1 VPLAGEIGFLYLSV
15 MKKRVAVLRG
25 PNLNSWEMQNFSP
38 LSDEFDVVAF
48 ASHGH
53 HFPLDGIN
61 LPVRKL
67 FSIGQALHFRT
78 LRQPFTFA
86 AGDYHD
92 LLGLAAAL
100 QGFDIVHAAETGYR
114 FTAQAARAKRRNPF
128 RLVVT
133 VWENIPFAIHSRT
146 TRANKQAVNDAT
158 DLFLP
163 VSERSREVLLLEGAS
178 EDRIRILMPGIDLNH
193 FRPMPKDERLLAR
206 FGCSPGD
213 TVILFVANL
222 YREKGIFDL
231 LFAFSRVHTRLGQP
245 PGLRL
250 LVAGRGRDGD
260 AARALT
266 HELGLDRQV
275 SFIGSHPYDRMP
287 AIHNCADM
295 FVLPSLPT
303 PLWQEQFGYVLIE
316 SMACGK
322 PLISTH
328 TGSIPEVVGETGI
341 LVPPNDF
348 TALSRAVEDLVT
360 NPTKRGM
367 LGSRSRSR
375 AEELFD
381 VRASSSH
388 LRHYYQEL
396 S

>member
-1 VPLAGEIGFLYLSV
+1 VFLAGEIGFLYLSV
-15 MKKRVAVLRG
+15 MKKRIAILRG

-38 LSDEFDVVAF
+38 LSDEFDIVAF

-53 HFPLDGIN
+53 RFTLDGIN

-67 FSIGQALHFRT
+67 FSIGQAMRSRF
-78 LRQPFTFA
+78 LRRLYASA

-92 LLGLAAAL
+92 LVGLVGAL
-100 QGFDIVHAAETGYR
+100 RGFEVVHSAETAYR
-114 FTAQAARAKRRNPF
+114 FTAQAARAKRYNPF
-128 RLVVT
+128 KLVVT
-133 VWENIPFAIHSRT
+133 VWENIPFAVHSRT
-146 TRANKQAVNDAT
+146 TRANKQAVNSAT

-163 VSERSREVLLLEGAS
+163 VSERSREVLLLEGAP
-178 EDRIRILMPGIDLNH
+178 EDRIRVLMPGIDLTH
-193 FRPMPKDERLLAR
+193 FRPTQKDERLLAA
-206 FGCSPGD
+206 FGASPGD

-222 YREKGIFDL
+222 FREKGIFDL
-231 LFAFSRVHTRLGQP
+231 LFAFSRVHKRLGKP

-260 AARALT
+260 AARKLA
-266 HELGLDRQV
+266 HELSLERQV

-287 AIHNCADM
+287 AIHNCADIL
-295 FVLPSLPT
+295 VLPSLPT
-303 PLWQEQFGYVLIE
+303 TLWQEQFGYVLIE

-328 TGSIPEVVGETGI
+328 SGSIPEVVGDAGI

-348 TALSRAVEDLVT
+348 TGLSRAIEDLIT
-360 NPTKRGM
+360 DPIKREA
-367 LGSRSRSR
+367 LASRGRRR
-375 AEELFD
+375 AEEFFD
-381 VRASSSH
+381 ARAVSAQ
-388 LRHYYQEL
+388 LRQYYRQL